1 MHNVL
6 VLLAS
11 NYRQEQHLS
20 QARKA
25 LAQVL
30 SSCCY
35 TEAIWTEPEGSTT
48 HNGQPEGSTT
58 PNGQPE
64 GSVTPNDH
72 TEGSVTRVSERPLY
86 LNQLLSARTDLDA
99 DSLVQRLKQIECELG
114 RNDGMRRQG
123 LVPIDLDLLQHD
135 DQRYHQRD
143 WQRSYVQRLLP
154 LLADGGIG

>member
-48 HNGQPEGSTT
+48 

-64 GSVTPNDH
+64 GSVTPNDPS
-72 TEGSVTRVSERPLY
+72 EGSAARVSERPLY

-135 DQRYHQRD
+135 GQRYHQRD

>member
-48 HNGQPEGSTT
+48 HNGQPEGS
-58 PNGQPE
+58 
-64 GSVTPNDH
+64 
-72 TEGSVTRVSERPLY
+72 VTRVSERPLY

-99 DSLVQRLKQIECELG
+99 DSLVQQLKQIECNLG

>member
-35 TEAIWTEPEGSTT
+35 TEAIWTEPEGS
-48 HNGQPEGSTT
+48 
-58 PNGQPE
+58 
-64 GSVTPNDH
+64 VTPNDH
-72 TEGSVTRVSERPLY
+72 SEGSVTRVSERPLY
-86 LNQLLSARTDLDA
+86 LNQLLSARTVLDA
-99 DSLVQRLKQIECELG
+99 DSLVQRLKQIECDLG
-114 RNDGMRRQG
+114 RNDDMRRQG

-135 DQRYHQRD
+135 GQRYHQRD

>member
-35 TEAIWTEPEGSTT
+35 TEAIWTEPEGSTIQA
-48 HNGQPEGSTT
+48 NQPEG
-58 PNGQPE
+58 NAIQANQPE
-64 GSVTPNDH
+64 GNA
-72 TEGSVTRVSERPLY
+72 TRISERPLY

-114 RNDGMRRQG
+114 RNDDMRRQG

>member
-48 HNGQPEGSTT
+48 PY
-58 PNGQPE
+58 GQPE

-72 TEGSVTRVSERPLY
+72 SEGSAARVSERPLY

-99 DSLVQRLKQIECELG
+99 DNLVQRLKQIECELG

-154 LLADGGIG
+154 LLADGVSGDR

>member
-48 HNGQPEGSTT
+48 PNGQPEGSTT
-58 PNGQPE
+58 H
-64 GSVTPNDH
+64 NDH

-154 LLADGGIG
+154 LLADGVSGDR

>member
-35 TEAIWTEPEGSTT
+35 TEAIWTEPEGS
-48 HNGQPEGSTT
+48 
-58 PNGQPE
+58 
-64 GSVTPNDH
+64 VTPNDH
-72 TEGSVTRVSERPLY
+72 TEGSVTPNDHSEGSAARVSERPLY

-99 DSLVQRLKQIECELG
+99 DSLVQRLKQIECNLG

-154 LLADGGIG
+154 LLADGVSGDR

>member
-48 HNGQPEGSTT
+48 HNGQPEGS
-58 PNGQPE
+58 
-64 GSVTPNDH
+64 VTPNDH
-72 TEGSVTRVSERPLY
+72 SEGSVTRISERPLY

-114 RNDGMRRQG
+114 RNDDMRRQG

>member
-35 TEAIWTEPEGSTT
+35 TEAIWTEPEGSTIQA
-48 HNGQPEGSTT
+48 NQPEG
-58 PNGQPE
+58 NAIQANQPE
-64 GSVTPNDH
+64 GNA
-72 TEGSVTRVSERPLY
+72 TRISERPLY

-99 DSLVQRLKQIECELG
+99 DSLVHRLKQIECELG
-114 RNDGMRRQG
+114 RNDDMRRQG

>member
-35 TEAIWTEPEGSTT
+35 TEAIWTEPEGNTT

-58 PNGQPE
+58 H
-64 GSVTPNDH
+64 NDH

-114 RNDGMRRQG
+114 RNDDMRRQG

-135 DQRYHQRD
+135 GQRYHQRD